1 MPLFAELM
9 AAASRLVPEYCPRCG
24 MAAVRGY
31 CGACR
36 ADFGRIA
43 DPCPRC
49 GLPAPCGPCPGR
61 APGWLIDSVVAP
73 FAYADPL
80 AGQLQALKYG
90 RQRRLGTLLGQLLA
104 DVLGELPAGVEALL
118 PVPLHPRRLRQRSF
132 NQADEIARPLARRFG
147 LPLLVAGFAR
157 CRDTE
162 TQSKLDRRARLDGLN
177 DAFRITQPDFADR
190 NIAIVD
196 DVVTT
201 GATINALAAALA
213 QAGAGRITAIALAR
227 TTGMQSPQPAANR

>member
-1 MPLFAELM
+1 MPLLAEII
-9 AAASRLVPEYCPRCG
+9 AAAARLVPEYCPRCG
-24 MAAVRGY
+24 MAAARGY

-36 ADFGRIA
+36 AAFHRIA

-73 FAYADPL
+73 FAYANPL
-80 AGQLQALKYG
+80 AGELLALKYG
-90 RQRRLGTLLGQLLA
+90 RQRRLGAILGQLLA
-104 DVLGELPAGVEALL
+104 DELERGPAGVEALV

-147 LPLLVAGFAR
+147 LPLLVAGIAR
-157 CRDTE
+157 CRE
-162 TQSKLDRRARLDGLN
+162 TKAQSKLDRRGRLHGLD
-177 DAFRITQPDFADR
+177 DAFRITAPDLANR
-190 NIAIVD
+190 NIAVVD

-201 GATINALAAALA
+201 GATINALAAALTR
-213 QAGAGRITAIALAR
+213 AGAGRITAVALAR
-227 TTGMQSPQPAANR
+227 TTGTAG